1 MGTHVW
7 LNIAVVGLFICVG
20 SLFVA
25 TEIAFV
31 SLRDSQ
37 VRRLAEN
44 NGRRGRQVASLS
56 HDPNLFLAAAQIGVT
71 FAGFLSAALGG
82 ATLEG
87 ELSPYF
93 VKWGLSQGVS
103 EFLSLLLIT
112 MVISYFSLVIGELV
126 PKRLALQSAE
136 RIALATAPALS
147 AWSRLMR
154 PVIALLSWSTNLL
167 VRVLG
172 GDPKA
177 ARVEMTEEELRT
189 IVVSHSKL
197 DAEEREILDE
207 VFSMNETQLREIMV
221 PRTEVDFIDAATP
234 VLRAARQVAG
244 MPHSRY
250 PVSKGSPDEVV
261 GFVHVRDLLDLAL
274 KGSNERVG
282 EVTREVMVLPG
293 TKPALTALTEMRQA
307 GQHLVV
313 VVDEYGGTD
322 GIVTLEDLVEEL
334 VGDIR
339 DEYDVETPEITR
351 QGSTI
356 DVDGLLNL
364 EDFTDETG
372 VELPDGPYETVAGFV
387 VRELGRVPKV
397 GDVVRVDGH
406 QLEVSVVEGR
416 RAARIRVTP
425 SLEAGTDGAGD
436 PGGAAGGA
444 GSGSDPAASADG
456 LRRSGSD
463 GAS

>member
-1 MGTHVW
+1 VGHVW
-7 LNIAVVGLFICVG
+7 LNIAVVALFILIG

-25 TEIAFV
+25 TEIAFL
-31 SLRDSQ
+31 SLRESQ
-37 VRRLAEN
+37 VRRLEESG
-44 NGRRGRQVASLS
+44 GRRGRQVARLS

-93 VKWGLSQGVS
+93 VDWGLSPGVA

-136 RIALATAPALS
+136 RIALTSAPALN

-154 PVIALLSWSTNLL
+154 PVIALLSWSTNLV
-167 VRVLG
+167 VRILG

-177 ARVEMTEEELRT
+177 ARGEMTEEELRT
-189 IVVSHSKL
+189 IVVSHSEL

-250 PVSKGSPDEVV
+250 PVAKGSPDEIV

-282 EVTREVMVLPG
+282 EVTRDVMMLPG

-339 DEYDVETPEITR
+339 DEYDLASPEITR
-351 QGSTI
+351 QGSTVE
-356 DVDGLLNL
+356 VDGLLNL

-372 VELPDGPYETVAGFV
+372 LELPDGPYETVAGFV
-387 VRELGRVPKV
+387 VRELGRVPRE

-406 QLEVSVVEGR
+406 ELVVASVEGR

-425 SLEAGTDGAGD
+425 SVTTPVPDQPADDDHEPAPEHPGDDPDGPRPASES
-436 PGGAAGGA
+436 AGG
-444 GSGSDPAASADG
+444 
-456 LRRSGSD
+456 R
-463 GAS
+463 